1 MRALPPRNATLP
13 PNSIFEWRHAT
24 CWISTSQARNDYM
37 RRLAVA
43 PCGTV
48 LLVYANAAYQFLT
61 LSDCHVRS
69 LAGGNKRSPTLG
81 IGAVRHRFR
90 PRSAKFVIVRRAQR
104 SLPVAHCRSRFVPR
118 LTNWAHVRISLG
130 EPNNPTK
137 NSLSLRLT
145 ARQRGFAGNS
155 QYCGK
160 APLSSLPGLPVGLPN
175 GHRPGLSEVR
185 VSESPPRGARL
196 VDCAGVRFSSPPY
209 RKAPN

>member
-61 LSDCHVRS
+61 LSNCHVRI
-69 LAGGNKRSPTLG
+69 LG
-81 IGAVRHRFR
+81 RRKQKVPNIGQGAVRHRFR

-130 EPNNPTK
+130 EPILFSPK
-137 NSLSLRLT
+137 VQSHHGEMCWRLC
-145 ARQRGFAGNS
+145 GAGL
-155 QYCGK
+155 G
-160 APLSSLPGLPVGLPN
+160 
-175 GHRPGLSEVR
+175 R
-185 VSESPPRGARL
+185 V
-196 VDCAGVRFSSPPY
+196 D
-209 RKAPN
+209 

>member
-1 MRALPPRNATLP
+1 M
-13 PNSIFEWRHAT
+13 
-24 CWISTSQARNDYM
+24 CISDSNDYM

-61 LSDCHVRS
+61 LSNCHVRI
-69 LAGGNKRSPTLG
+69 LDWRKQKVPNIGQ
-81 IGAVRHRFR
+81 GAVRHRFR

-104 SLPVAHCRSRFVPR
+104 SLPVAHCRPRFVPR

-130 EPNNPTK
+130 GPNNPTT
-137 NSLSLRLT
+137 NSLPFWLT
-145 ARQRGFAGNS
+145 ARRHGIAGNS

-160 APLSSLPGLPVGLPN
+160 APLSSLPGPPVGLPKS
-175 GHRPGLSEVR
+175 HRPGLSEVR

-196 VDCAGVRFSSPPY
+196 VNCAGVDLLGCSG
-209 RKAPN
+209 